1 MFNLLVSKNINTRL
15 TEIDDAILHITGY
28 QKYIFSS
35 IKMCLIESIRDRIC
49 LSVIVIFFFI
59 VTNNNRKVVRLR

>member
-1 MFNLLVSKNINTRL
+1 MFNLLVSKNVNTRS
-15 TEIDDAILHITGY
+15 TEIDEEILHITGY

-49 LSVIVIFFFI
+49 QSVIVIFFYSH
-59 VTNNNRKVVRLR
+59 KQ